1 MSEDPILSTLAK
13 LISLHEGIAE
23 STGSQALNV
32 LLTDSIAKA
41 LNLTEEVTLTT
52 RADIPNSFFVTYHS
66 ELLNKFSEL
75 LAERGLVTA
84 LGVKF
89 DGYLKTTGFEKL
101 LLQTLIPQNGLI
113 RFIEAKPAITR
124 YIWCHVAYTAE
135 ADEKRIGMVSF
146 IINSLTGVTP
156 VEIGSALF
164 WEADRIPVD
173 NQQPRVAMPV
183 ESLSRLI
190 EKTSA
195 KLIRAEVSNWQ
206 AKLTRA
212 RARDEERLKAYY
224 GTISSEIGEKI
235 ESRRLMGE
243 EKDKELARQSATNR
257 ELERKLL
264 DLQERYALSV
274 EASLH
279 SAMVLHLPTVHI
291 ECEFVRKKAK
301 RTVTAVW
308 NPFTKIIEPL
318 RCELSGEPVYDFY
331 LDDLDAKII
340 SPTIWGE
347 KSGQI

>member
-13 LISLHEGIAE
+13 LISLHEGIVE
-23 STGSQALNV
+23 SAGEQALNV
-32 LLTDSIAKA
+32 LLTENIALA

-75 LAERGLVTA
+75 LADRGLVTA

-101 LLQTLIPQNGLI
+101 LLQKIIPQNGLI
-113 RFIEAKPAITR
+113 RFIDAKPEITH

-135 ADEKRIGMVSF
+135 ADEKRIGMISF
-146 IINSLTGVTP
+146 IINELTGVTP
-156 VEIGSALF
+156 VEIGDALF
-164 WEADRIPVD
+164 WEADRISVD
-173 NQQPRVAMPV
+173 NQQLSPSMPV
-183 ESLSRLI
+183 ESLSSLI
-190 EKTSA
+190 EKQSA
-195 KLIRAEVSNWQ
+195 KLISSEVSNWS

-212 RARDEERLKAYY
+212 RARDEERIRTYY
-224 GTISSEIGEKI
+224 GTISSEIVSKI

-243 EKDKELARQSATNR
+243 DKDKELARKSATNK

-291 ECEFVRKKAK
+291 ECELVRKKAK

-308 NPFTKIIEPL
+308 NPFTKLIEPL
-318 RCELSGEPVYDFY
+318 RCELSGEPIYDFY
-331 LDDLDAKII
+331 LDAQEAKII

-347 KSGQI
+347 K

>member
-32 LLTDSIAKA
+32 LLTENIAQS
-41 LNLTEEVTLTT
+41 LNLPEEVTLTT

-75 LAERGLVTA
+75 LADRGLVTA

-101 LLQTLIPQNGLI
+101 LLQKIIPQNGLI
-113 RFIEAKPAITR
+113 RFIEAKPEITR

-146 IINSLTGVTP
+146 IINELTGVTP
-156 VEIGSALF
+156 VEIGDALF
-164 WEADRIPVD
+164 WEADRISVD
-173 NQQPRVAMPV
+173 NQQPRAAMPV
-183 ESLSRLI
+183 EELSSLI

-195 KLIRAEVSNWQ
+195 KLIRAELENWQ
-206 AKLTRA
+206 GKLRRA
-212 RARDEERLKAYY
+212 RARDEERLHTYY
-224 GTISSEIGEKI
+224 GTISSEIGAKI

-243 EKDKELARQSATNR
+243 DKDKELARLDATNR
-257 ELERKLL
+257 ELERKLA
-264 DLQERYALSV
+264 DLKERYALCV

-291 ECEFVRKKAK
+291 QCTLQRKKAK
-301 RTVTAVW
+301 RIVTAVW

-331 LDDLDAKII
+331 LDDKEAKII
-340 SPTIWGE
+340 SPTICPS
-347 KSGQI
+347 K